1 MSDANGGGSLTALP
15 IIETQV
21 RNESHTVKNLFFIY
35 RMSLLSHP
43 SGRRRVRL
51 HPDQRDLHH
60 GRPDLL
66 GDGALLQ
73 GHPPR
78 HQRRPLRLQGRLRR
92 AAEGHEAGMNWRL
105 IPLYLQ
111 LDLTRKLISS
121 VVYTSGDMKYLKT
134 LTICQEMAIS
144 HGSAAI
150 S

>member
-21 RNESHTVKNLFFIY
+21 SNESHNSVKNLFFIY

-43 SGRRRVRL
+43 SGRRCVRL

-92 AAEGHEAGMNWRL
+92 AAEGHEAGKQIRDFICNL
-105 IPLYLQ
+105 IVTVSRGEKAQFNMTFTIPHP
-111 LDLTRKLISS
+111 S
-121 VVYTSGDMKYLKT
+121 VRSPVR
-134 LTICQEMAIS
+134 
-144 HGSAAI
+144 
-150 S
+150 